1 MAPAVAE
8 MLKDVGV
15 QVTLK
20 PVDFATLLQTA
31 TKGTLPPNGGFA
43 ACRTGNN
50 LDADDYL
57 RDWVAIAMINW
68 APYPPELMTLYT
80 ATRREVDAQKRLRL
94 LADLQ
99 RQVRDWAP
107 VVALYQEVK
116 VYALSARVLR
126 FAPLPELNMDFRGVA
141 VKK

>member
-1 MAPAVAE
+1 MTPAVVE

-20 PVDFATLLQTA
+20 PVDFATLLQTG
-31 TKGTLPPNGGFA
+31 TKGTLPPNGGFT

-57 RDWVAIAMINW
+57 RDWAAIALINW
-68 APYPPELMTLYT
+68 VPYPPELMTLYT
-80 ATRREVDAQKRLRL
+80 ATRREVDPQKRLRL

-116 VYALSARVLR
+116 VYAHSARVLR
-126 FAPLPELNMDFRGVA
+126 FMPLPELNMDFRGVA

>member
-1 MAPAVAE
+1 
-8 MLKDVGV
+8 DVGV

-31 TKGTLPPNGGFA
+31 SKGTLPPNGGFA

-57 RDWVAIAMINW
+57 RDCAAIAMINW
-68 APYPPELMTLYT
+68 APYPPELMSLCT
-80 ATRREVDAQKRLRL
+80 ATRREVGGPKRLKL

-99 RQVRDWAP
+99 PQVRDWAAG
-107 VVALYQEVK
+107 VALYQEGR
-116 VYALSARVLR
+116 VYALSARVL
-126 FAPLPELNMDFRGVA
+126 
-141 VKK
+141 

>member
-1 MAPAVAE
+1 
-8 MLKDVGV
+8 
-15 QVTLK
+15 
-20 PVDFATLLQTA
+20 LLQTA
-31 TKGTLPPNGGFA
+31 SKGTLPPNGGFA

-57 RDWVAIAMINW
+57 RDWSSIAMINW
-68 APYPPELMTLYT
+68 APYPPELMTLYA
-80 ATRREVDAQKRLRL
+80 ATRREVDAPKRLKL

-126 FAPLPELNMDFRGVA
+126 FTPLPELNMDFRGVA